1 MMKKLRS
8 AAFAALMAASGLV
21 TMPALAW
28 DRGDVDIFA
37 VLPKG
42 STGPEG
48 LTVGPGGDVFVTTF
62 GFDAAGSATTPSQ
75 LFVFQPNGR
84 LIRQVAIQN
93 ASPHTL
99 GLAFNPV
106 TGVLIVLDFGAGT
119 ALAVDPVT
127 GHSTLFMTASTTG
140 TPEAAVPGTDP
151 AKSGLNGVTF
161 DRAGNTYISDSFQGI
176 IWKVGPQGG
185 TGPDKLG
192 TIFAEDPTLTTV
204 GIPPFGANGIQF
216 NNAGTVLF
224 AANTGNDQL
233 IQIPINKDGSAGQP
247 VVFTNGINGAD
258 GIVIDK
264 KGNIWVAA
272 NQSDEIVVVDPT
284 GKAIA
289 KLGDFQGIDRTG
301 TPHGLLFPASPA
313 FSPDGRTLYVTNL
326 ALDLTV
332 IGLTPAVDSGFAH
345 EVQHFTIAKL
355 RAQIPPL
362 PDGDADDQGK

>member
-1 MMKKLRS
+1 MMRKLRW
-8 AAFAALMAASGLV
+8 AALAALMVSSGLGAV
-21 TMPALAW
+21 PALAW

-37 VLPKG
+37 VLPDG

-62 GFDAAGSATTPSQ
+62 GFNAEGGVTTPSQ

-84 LIRQVAIQN
+84 LVRQVTIEN
-93 ASPHTL
+93 ASPHVL

-106 TGVLIVLDFGAGT
+106 TGALIVLDFGAGT

-127 GHSTLFMTASTTG
+127 GHSSLFMTASTTG
-140 TPEAAVPGTDP
+140 TPEANVPGTDP
-151 AKSGLNGVTF
+151 SKSGLNGVTF

-185 TGPDKLG
+185 TGPEKLG
-192 TIFAEDPTLTTV
+192 TIFVEDPTLTTV
-204 GIPPFGANGIQF
+204 GIPPFGANGIEF
-216 NNAGTVLF
+216 NNEGTVLF

-233 IQIPINKDGSAGQP
+233 IQIPIDKDGSAGQP
-247 VVFTNGINGAD
+247 VVFTNSINGAD

-264 KGNIWVAA
+264 HDNIWVAA
-272 NQSDEIVVVDPT
+272 NQADEIVVVDPT

-289 KLGDFQGIDRTG
+289 KLGDFQGIDG
-301 TPHGLLFPASPA
+301 NATPHGLLFPASPD
-313 FSPDGRTLYVTNL
+313 FSPDGKTLYVTNL

-332 IGLTPAVDSGFAH
+332 LGITESVDSAFAH
-345 EVQHFTIAKL
+345 MVKHFTVAKL

-362 PDGDADDQGK
+362 PDGDGDDQGK